1 VVVVVDAGGVVPGGV
16 GAVVVVVVVVVV
28 VPSPGTV
35 VVVDAS
41 GGKVLEGTSCAA
53 TCGTATMLSTA
64 ATTAT
69 VGLRPVNLT
78 PSEQQDDH
86 DVVVGG
92 PNNPRRVPPMGQGID
107 FSAIAPN
114 VIHVTP
120 RRCRRVHL
128 RDTRRSSAR
137 QLDR

>member
-16 GAVVVVVVVVVV
+16 GAVVVGVVVVV

-35 VVVDAS
+35 PGTVVVVDAS
-41 GGKVLEGTSCAA
+41 GGTVLGGTSCAA
-53 TCGTATMLSTA
+53 TYGAATMLRTA

-78 PSEQQDDH
+78 PSAQQDDH

-92 PNNPRRVPPMGQGID
+92 TNKPLDVSRRWV
-107 FSAIAPN
+107 
-114 VIHVTP
+114 
-120 RRCRRVHL
+120 RVS
-128 RDTRRSSAR
+128 TFR
-137 QLDR
+137 QWHRM